1 MNQTYMNKLIQ
12 QVLTLA
18 TLCWM
23 LAGCSGENLLQEYG
37 EGTGYLRLT
46 LGSVDVELTS
56 TTRAEAGS
64 LPDALIP
71 KAEDFMIDIQM
82 GKESVEGFPKP
93 YSELTT
99 EGVELT
105 AGGYTV
111 TAYCGDNNPM
121 QATPYFSSSVQV
133 QILPGKA
140 TETTLNAVLANAML
154 TPAVSES
161 LQNHYKEWALTIKVG
176 NASETLANNEKINDY
191 LFVQAGQPVDA
202 VFEGTNILG
211 KETSHEWVVV
221 SPAVAQTKYVIQCDP
236 DIPIFSFGL
245 NAVTE
250 HTADQSG
257 YVNGTKVSLSFGN
270 LSNVPLT
277 LITNW
282 KATLVNEAGE
292 VVRSYSTSDFSSTG
306 EMAIENDWPYLP
318 QGNYTLKYSYT
329 IDGNEV
335 SEEATATEAK
345 TITMPLPTFNAKVS
359 AQTSYSVFQSQGAA
373 AANETDGSGI
383 FNISL
388 TTNIAPDILDNEKY
402 ADLLNATYSLD
413 SGESSTEKSPVF
425 QNLQW
430 GKRTLTASASFDGS
444 SNSTSSVECEVTG
457 IPYKG
462 DYTNQSPF
470 DDTKNSWICVGSG
483 EYWGER
489 GYILFQ
495 YYKTIFW
502 DRVTH
507 NCHVFSPA
515 FQVPTT
521 TMIDVSYSTKVVY
534 FTTGAS
540 GNSIDVYTG
549 VSKGTDNSVK
559 DKTTSINR
567 IFIAAGQKPNDDK
580 FTIISDNTQIGNN
593 YRICISHDGIED
605 ENQAEN
611 WLTFKSLE
619 VLYR

>member
-1 MNQTYMNKLIQ
+1 MNKTIHKI
-12 QVLTLA
+12 LTLVI
-18 TLCWM
+18 LCGM
-23 LAGCSGENLLQEYG
+23 MAGCSSESLIQEYG
-37 EGTGYLRLT
+37 EGTGCLYLT
-46 LGSVDVELTS
+46 LGSVDVELSS
-56 TTRAEAGS
+56 TTRAETTS
-64 LPDALIP
+64 LPEGLIP
-71 KAEDFMIDIQM
+71 QAEDFMIDIQR
-82 GKESVEGFPKP
+82 GNDSVEGFPKK

-99 EGVELT
+99 GGIELM

-111 TAYCGDNNPM
+111 TAYCGDNNPI
-121 QATPYFSSSVQV
+121 QATPYFSTSVQV
-133 QILPGKA
+133 QILPGQQ
-140 TETTLNAVLANAML
+140 TEATLNAVLANTML

-161 LQNHYKEWALTIKVG
+161 LQNHYKKWALTIKVG

-257 YVNGTKVSLSFGN
+257 YVNGTKVSLSFGD

-292 VVRSYSTSDFSSTG
+292 VVRSYSTSDFSGTG

-402 ADLLNATYSLD
+402 ADLLNATFSLD

-444 SNSTSSVECEVTG
+444 NNSTSSVECEVTG
-457 IPYKG
+457 IPYNFNFYKNESALNNSNWTKVNVEYTNSKCTIQYDGSNGYLISPNFHIPTSLSVDYSIQAQYYRAWLINVSSKSIDLQIGVTSTNSSVATNYITHTCKG
-462 DYTNQSPF
+462 DNNT
-470 DDTKNSWICVGSG
+470 G
-483 EYWGER
+483 E
-489 GYILFQ
+489 
-495 YYKTIFW
+495 
-502 DRVTH
+502 
-507 NCHVFSPA
+507 
-515 FQVPTT
+515 
-521 TMIDVSYSTKVVY
+521 SYAT
-534 FTTGAS
+534 
-540 GNSIDVYTG
+540 YTG
-549 VSKGTDNSVK
+549 TLNLSSDFSYISFYHNGANVSAQIDYLCLYE
-559 DKTTSINR
+559 
-567 IFIAAGQKPNDDK
+567 
-580 FTIISDNTQIGNN
+580 FTLQ
-593 YRICISHDGIED
+593 Y
-605 ENQAEN
+605 
-611 WLTFKSLE
+611 K
-619 VLYR
+619 